1 MNDDELMHYGKMG
14 MKWGKRHAS
23 SRSSSAM
30 ASTKKLIEKLGT
42 KKLKSTNEKLKA
54 QNKKLKEAN
63 KKASENAKKDPAYI
77 TTKTRMSDNEMK
89 SRINRLQMEKTYA
102 SLTQKQSS
110 QAKKMIVDILSTA
123 FKTTAQ
129 GYVTKMMGETLAKI
143 TADKVAAATAAASTP
158 KAPKVPKAPK
168 APKASTTA
176 STAEPHSN
184 TSNAFTGRVYPNAS
198 SAGRTSSSNNYN
210 NNYVYPN
217 NRLLN

>member
-1 MNDDELMHYGKMG
+1 MNDDELMHYGKVG

-23 SRSSSAM
+23 SGSSSAHSS
-30 ASTKKLIEKLGT
+30 AKKLIEKLGA
-42 KKLKSTNEKLKA
+42 KKLKASNEKLKA

-63 KKASENAKKDPAYI
+63 KEATKKASDNTNKDPHDVS
-77 TTKTRMSDNEMK
+77 TKGRMSDNEMK
-89 SRINRLQMEKTYA
+89 SRINRLEMEKKYA

-110 QAKKMIVDILSTA
+110 QAKKMVVDILSTA

-129 GYVTKMMGETLAKI
+129 GYVTKMMGETLSKI
-143 TADKVAAATAAASTP
+143 TADKVAAAAAAASTP
-158 KAPKVPKAPK
+158 KAPTPKAT
-168 APKASTTA
+168 TTA

-184 TSNAFTGRVYPNAS
+184 SNSSFTGRVYPNAA
-198 SAGRTSSSNNYN
+198 SANRSSSSNTYN